1 MTDPLPPVEAILRR
15 CTKDK
20 VGVCLFNWIA
30 GCRHAVAVLSF
41 AINNFNAVRPSVDN
55 RRHRLF
61 QVMLLYNVPDFK
73 DCTEFLVVLAQKM
86 GRLKKG
92 GVPDT
97 NRAARKILQDWNT
110 CVN

>member
-1 MTDPLPPVEAILRR
+1 
-15 CTKDK
+15 
-20 VGVCLFNWIA
+20 
-30 GCRHAVAVLSF
+30 
-41 AINNFNAVRPSVDN
+41 
-55 RRHRLF
+55 
-61 QVMLLYNVPDFK
+61 MLLYNVPDFK